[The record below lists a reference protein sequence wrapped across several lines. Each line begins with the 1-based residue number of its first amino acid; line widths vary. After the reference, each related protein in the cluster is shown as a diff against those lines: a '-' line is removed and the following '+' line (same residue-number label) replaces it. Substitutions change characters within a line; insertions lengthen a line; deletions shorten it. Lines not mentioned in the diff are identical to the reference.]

1 MGIAVQSLPARPIAG
16 QRRSLDRPVQWLL
29 AIITALLVFMPL
41 APVLYQSVMDKPL
54 YEADRQFSFSNFAR
68 VLGAGEFWTT
78 LATTLVFAVATTLL
92 SVVVG
97 TFLAVVLTRTNLPA
111 RGVLNAVVLVPFYV
125 SPLVLAFAWTIVY
138 GPSGFV
144 TIGVRS
150 VLGLPTWTLYSVAGM
165 ALVSAVYY
173 VPYIYLYSTGS
184 LGLTDPQLEDASR
197 IGGGG
202 PLRTLWSVT
211 LPLLRPA
218 LAYGTLLT
226 VVSALELLSIPL
238 VLGSPVGIQVLST
251 YLYKLGLVGSQTDF
265 GGVAA
270 VSVLMLLAI
279 TMLVWLQVR
288 ITGQE
293 RRFVT
298 VGGKATRGR
307 VLALGRL
314 RWPVSAAIWLYVLFG
329 IAVPLA
335 GIVIQS
341 ATSFLTPLVNPLTV
355 LTQDNF
361 NTVLGPSGYT
371 RSIVNSLLVSAIGGG
386 IGIVF
391 IALCTL
397 ITYRS
402 DFPGKRALGYLA
414 LYPRAIPGI
423 IVGIGFLWAYLLVP
437 GLGPVRNT
445 LIALT
450 VAFIVRFI
458 PLGFGAVAPS
468 VMRVSTELDRAA
480 RVAGATWL
488 GTMWGILMPLLRP
501 ALLSG
506 FVLLFISF
514 LKEYSSALFLV
525 TRESEV
531 IGTTMIELWRQGNS
545 GPVAALSTIQLVITF
560 VVLIVSQRLLGAK
573 LHG

>member
-1 MGIAVQSLPARPIAG
+1 
-16 QRRSLDRPVQWLL
+16 
-29 AIITALLVFMPL
+29 
-41 APVLYQSVMDKPL
+41 
-54 YEADRQFSFSNFAR
+54 
-68 VLGAGEFWTT
+68 
-78 LATTLVFAVATTLL
+78 
-92 SVVVG
+92 
-97 TFLAVVLTRTNLPA
+97 
-111 RGVLNAVVLVPFYV
+111 
-125 SPLVLAFAWTIVY
+125 
-138 GPSGFV
+138 
-144 TIGVRS
+144 
-150 VLGLPTWTLYSVAGM
+150 
-165 ALVSAVYY
+165 
-173 VPYIYLYSTGS
+173 
-184 LGLTDPQLEDASR
+184 
-197 IGGGG
+197 
-202 PLRTLWSVT
+202 
-211 LPLLRPA
+211 
-218 LAYGTLLT
+218 
-226 VVSALELLSIPL
+226 
-238 VLGSPVGIQVLST
+238 
-251 YLYKLGLVGSQTDF
+251 
-265 GGVAA
+265 
-270 VSVLMLLAI
+270 
-279 TMLVWLQVR
+279 
-288 ITGQE
+288 
-293 RRFVT
+293 
-298 VGGKATRGR
+298 
-307 VLALGRL
+307 LALGRL